1 MSILPC
7 IQFHASYDEESY
19 NEYKF
24 IYMIYTLLYRESM
37 C

>member
-24 IYMIYTLLYRESM
+24 IYHDLYTIV
-37 C
+37 